1 MTTATA
7 IPVYVRT
14 TLNGLTSPRSST
26 DWIQRKRPWRIG
38 DCVRLL
44 QLMGLRSMLVGLFLA
59 SLVCTPANAQSLV
72 ATVPIG
78 PNPSGVAVNMSTN
91 TVYVSDI
98 DYNTVT
104 VVNGATNTTTTI
116 QTGGTNGLGGLAVNE
131 TTNTIYVLKSGLFGN
146 TPSLIVINGAT
157 GTISTTIS
165 VPSISGQ
172 IAVNPVTNQIYV
184 STWGGPDGPYNV
196 VVIDGTTNAVTATIS
211 IPRQLGDI
219 VVDSTRNVIYAL
231 NVTEPGNAEISVIDG
246 TTNAITATIP
256 VGYNDGE
263 LELNATTNTLYVP
276 DNHGSQLYVID
287 GATDTVR
294 TTVPLP
300 EVSTVP
306 HTVAVNTATNTVY
319 VAGQVN
325 SAPVVQVLNGAT
337 NAVTATISVPVSGG
351 LLANTVTNKVWQISS
366 PVVVIDGASNTTASV
381 TGTSG
386 VSISSGD
393 GVLNTTTNYAYM
405 AGPGNVYV
413 INGAASGPAF
423 SASPSPLAFGNQ
435 TEDKTSSPLTL
446 TVTNT
451 GTTDLKITTVTAGGP
466 NMADFPVGSDTCS
479 NATVSAGKTCTV
491 SVEFAPSTAA
501 AESAT
506 LTFTDNA
513 SGSPQV
519 VNLTGTGVAPVT
531 TPTTTALSASAPTVA
546 GGTSVTFTA
555 TVTPTSGTPTPTGTV
570 TFKDGTTTLGTGA
583 VNGSGIATYASSSLS
598 VGSHSITA
606 SYGGDTLN
614 TASVSNA
621 VTVTVTVIGTAASPS
636 FNLAAGTYYGTQSVT
651 LADTTPGAMIYYT
664 TDGSTPP
671 SSSTSTLYSDPISVT
686 ASETINAIAVA
697 PNYSNSTVV
706 SAAYVISQL
715 PPTYTIA
722 FSPSTLTIA
731 DGQSAST
738 TITVTPQN
746 GFKAPVSFACTGQTL
761 GVSCAFSSATVTPSN
776 NQPATA
782 TLTISTFGAPGSL
795 ARSHAPSP
803 LFPGTT
809 LALAL
814 CLFGWRKRRG
824 ILQLVLLLAV
834 GVAGLSLLNG
844 CGGSSQTPHSTA
856 VVVQTSSGSIQQ
868 NATLTII
875 VDY

>member
-7 IPVYVRT
+7 IRACVST
-14 TLNGLTSPRSST
+14 TQNRLISQCPST
-26 DWIQRKRPWRIG
+26 DWRVG
-38 DCVRLL
+38 DYVRRLD
-44 QLMGLRSMLVGLFLA
+44 LMSLGSMLVGLFLA
-59 SLVCTPANAQSLV
+59 SLVCTPVNAQTLV

-78 PNPSGVAVNMSTN
+78 PNPSGIAVNMSTN

-98 DYNTVT
+98 DDNTVT

-116 QTGGTNGLGGLAVNE
+116 QTGGNNGLEGLAVNE
-131 TTNTIYVLKSGLFGN
+131 MTNTIYVLKSGLFGN

-184 STWGGPDGPYNV
+184 STWGGPDGPYSV
-196 VVIDGTTNAVTATIS
+196 VVIDGTSNAVTATIS

-287 GATDTVR
+287 GATDTVT

-306 HTVAVNTATNTVY
+306 HAVAVNSATNTVY
-319 VAGQVN
+319 VAGEVN
-325 SAPVVQVLNGAT
+325 SAPVVQVLDGAT
-337 NAVTATISVPVSGG
+337 NAITATINVPVSGG
-351 LLANTVTNKVWQISS
+351 LLANVVTNKVWQISS
-366 PVVVIDGASNTTASV
+366 PVVVIDGASNTAASV

-386 VSISSGD
+386 VTISSGD
-393 GVLNTTTNYAYM
+393 GVLNTTTNFAYM
-405 AGPGNVYV
+405 AGPNNVYV

-435 TEDKTSSPLTL
+435 TEDKTSSPMTL

-451 GTTDLKITTVTAGGP
+451 GTTDLNITTVTAGGT

-491 SVEFAPSTAA
+491 TVEFAPSTAA

-531 TPTTTALSASAPTVA
+531 TPTTTALSASATTVA

-570 TFKDGTTTLGTGA
+570 TFKDGTTTLGTGP
-583 VNGSGIATYASSSLS
+583 VNGSGVATYATSSLS

-614 TASVSNA
+614 AASVSTA
-621 VTVTVTVIGTAASPS
+621 VTVTVTVIGTAASPT
-636 FNLAAGTYYGTQSVT
+636 FTPAAGTYYGTQSVT

-664 TDGSTPP
+664 TDGSTP
-671 SSSTSTLYSDPISVT
+671 STSSTSTLYSDPISVA
-686 ASETINAIAVA
+686 ASETITAIAVA
-697 PNYSNSTVV
+697 PDYSNSPAV

-715 PPTYTIA
+715 PPTYTVA
-722 FSPSTLTIA
+722 FSPSTLTIQ
-731 DGQSAST
+731 DGHSGMT

-746 GFKAPVSFACTGQTL
+746 GFKSPVSFACTGLTL
-761 GVSCAFSSATVTPSN
+761 GVTCSFSSATVTPSD

-782 TLTISTFGAPGSL
+782 SLTISTFGSPGNL
-795 ARSHAPSP
+795 ARHSVPNP
-803 LFPGTT
+803 LLPGTT
-809 LALAL
+809 VALAL

-824 ILQLVLLLAV
+824 ILQLMLLLAA
-834 GVAGLSLLNG
+834 GAAGLSLLNG
-844 CGGSSQTPHSTA
+844 CGGTTQQPHTTA
-856 VVVQTSSGSIQQ
+856 VVVQTASGNIQQ
-868 NATLTII
+868 NATLTVII
-875 VDY
+875 DY